1 LIEHQQLA
9 CEVLGFRWLS
19 EPQRRAL
26 VRALRQ
32 ELTRTRDRQQL
43 LVFARRWLYDHQLI
57 IMHERALRSI
67 IVSATRQYE
76 AALARSIH
84 AGIDSDRLDRWREA
98 LVAPRVDFN
107 NCRQLFQ
114 QFVSTPMLCAASGGG
129 EIPRA
134 SIHH

>member
-1 LIEHQQLA
+1 MYRRHRPLIAHQQLA
-9 CEVLGFRWLS
+9 CEALGFRWLS

-32 ELTRTRDRQQL
+32 ELTRTRDRQRL

-84 AGIDSDRLDRWREA
+84 ARIE
-98 LVAPRVDFN
+98 VVY
-107 NCRQLFQ
+107 
-114 QFVSTPMLCAASGGG
+114 STAGGK
-129 EIPRA
+129 
-134 SIHH
+134 HW